1 MSYVGESTDKV
12 SDLQEW
18 TLNTKNKYSFRK
30 FNKVINK
37 AKKWYANLSTVT
49 IE

>member
-1 MSYVGESTDKV
+1 MSYVEESADKIL
-12 SDLQEW
+12 DLHEW

-30 FNKVINK
+30 FDKVVNK
-37 AKKWYANLSTVT
+37 AQKWYANLSTVT